1 MQRCSEE
8 LDKAVGCKL
17 RGWRVA
23 NREEIQRLFGK
34 REMWSRRKYVQ
45 WVEGEMWS
53 WRKYVQWVEGSMG
66 RWLREGSMG
75 RVNIKME

>member
-1 MQRCSEE
+1 
-8 LDKAVGCKL
+8 
-17 RGWRVA
+17 VA

-34 REMWSRRKYVQ
+34 GEMWSRRKYVQ

-66 RWLREGSMG
+66 R
-75 RVNIKME
+75 VNIEIE